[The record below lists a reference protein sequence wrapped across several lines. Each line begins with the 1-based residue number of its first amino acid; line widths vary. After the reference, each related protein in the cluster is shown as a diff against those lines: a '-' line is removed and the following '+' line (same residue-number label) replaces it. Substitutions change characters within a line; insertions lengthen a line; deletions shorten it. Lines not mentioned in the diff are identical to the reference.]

1 MPLLLTQKMKSTVDL
16 LVSSRGTVGI
26 NQDNIFLFARCHYGS
41 LGHLRGSDMLR
52 LKAKECGAAM
62 PHLLRST
69 GLRKQIA
76 TVSQVLNL
84 KNNELDLLAKFMGH
98 DIRVHRQYYRLPEE
112 TLQAA
117 KVAKMLLLMEKGE
130 NVIGKNLDDIDVTIT
145 EGELV
150 TKRPP

>member
-1 MPLLLTQKMKSTVDL
+1 
-16 LVSSRGTVGI
+16 
-26 NQDNIFLFARCHYGS
+26 
-41 LGHLRGSDMLR
+41 
-52 LKAKECGAAM
+52 M